1 MLKNQ
6 ETEERMYI
14 EEDVVPT
21 GTVSQPTKVLSQS
34 ELQAWWPFARL
45 DPKWMPRVKK
55 NATIEDCEDAPL

>member
-1 MLKNQ
+1 MS
-6 ETEERMYI
+6 T

-45 DPKWMPRVKK
+45 DPKWMPRVRK